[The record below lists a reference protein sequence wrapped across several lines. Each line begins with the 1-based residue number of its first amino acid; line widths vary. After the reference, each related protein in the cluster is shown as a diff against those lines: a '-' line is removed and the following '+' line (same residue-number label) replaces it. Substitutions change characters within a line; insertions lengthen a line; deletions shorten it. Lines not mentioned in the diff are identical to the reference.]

1 MDFNVHD
8 TNGVWV
14 GIVESPTSAIWAR
27 RFQKPNDFELYFPA
41 SAEMLALIT
50 DDCYITREDR
60 PEVMSVEHI
69 EIVTSAEDGN
79 YIRITGRGAEAL
91 IGRRII
97 LEQTTVSGR
106 ADAAVHRL
114 VYENA
119 INPAD
124 PERKLP
130 ITMDEPMLSGLPI
143 TWELGTIVT
152 TTGADSDSTT
162 RFRGVEYIPI
172 RNGLH
177 ITMAETQRT
186 HLYYYDENK
195 NFIGYSGWH
204 SVTEYTIT
212 PSTFAGAV
220 YVRIIISRRDNSAIA
235 DVASAA
241 STVAVHHGI
250 RAQYTGNNLLETV
263 QEVCKA
269 YGLGFRAVS
278 DNRSIVTPR
287 VELLEGVDRSEGQER
302 NSPVIFAAE
311 YENLLSS
318 SYLLDTTEYKNVAI
332 VAGEGEGKNRKRATY
347 GSASGLHRRELFV
360 DARDLST
367 NEGEI
372 SDEDYTAQLTARGAE
387 KIAENPITEAFDGEI
402 DTANF
407 VLDEDYTLGDIVTVE
422 NEYSI
427 RKNVRIAAIVEC
439 WDENGYTAIPT
450 YENVEV

>member
-8 TNGVWV
+8 SSGVWM

-27 RFQKPNDFELYFPA
+27 RYQKPNDFELYFHA
-41 SAEMLALIT
+41 SAEMLALLT

-60 PEVMSVEHI
+60 PEVMLVEHI
-69 EIVTSAEDGN
+69 EILTSREDGN

-91 IGRRII
+91 LERRII
-97 LEQTTVSGR
+97 LEQTTVAGR
-106 ADAAVHRL
+106 ADAAIYAL
-114 VYENA
+114 VNQNA
-119 INPAD
+119 INPVNPD
-124 PERKLP
+124 RELP
-130 ITMDEPMLSGLPI
+130 INMDVPVLPGLPI

-186 HLYYYDENK
+186 HLYYYDADK
-195 NFIGYSGWH
+195 KFIGYSGWH
-204 SVTEYTIT
+204 SVTSYTIT
-212 PSTFAGAV
+212 PSTFARAV
-220 YVRIIISRRDNSAIA
+220 YVRMIFSRRDNAAISDA
-235 DVASAA
+235 VTAA

-250 RAQYTGNNLLETV
+250 RAQYTGNNLLGTV

-269 YGLGFRAVS
+269 YGLGFRAVT
-278 DNRSIVTPR
+278 DDHAIVNPR
-287 VELLEGVDRSEGQER
+287 IELVQGVDRSEGQVR

-318 SYLLDTTEYKNVAI
+318 SYLLDTSKYKNVAI
-332 VAGEGEGKNRKRATY
+332 VAGEGEGKARKRATY
-347 GSASGLHRRELFV
+347 GNASGLHRREVFV

-372 SDEDYTAQLTARGAE
+372 SDDDYTAQLTARGAE
-387 KIAENPITEAFDGEI
+387 NIAESPITEAFDGEI
-402 DTANF
+402 DTTNF
-407 VLDEDYTLGDIVTVE
+407 VLDEDYTLGDIATVE

-427 RKNVRIAAIVEC
+427 RKNVRIAAIIEC

>member
-8 TNGVWV
+8 SNGVWM

-27 RFQKPNDFELYFPA
+27 RYQKPNDFELYFHA

-60 PEVMSVEHI
+60 PEVMGVEHI
-69 EIVTSAEDGN
+69 EIITSTEDGN
-79 YIRITGRGAEAL
+79 YIRIAGRGSEAL

-97 LEQTTVSGR
+97 QEQTTVAGR
-106 ADAAVHRL
+106 ADAAIYAL
-114 VYENA
+114 VNQNA
-119 INPAD
+119 INPVD
-124 PERKLP
+124 PARELP
-130 ITMDEPMLSGLPI
+130 IIMDVPALPGLPI

-177 ITMAETQRT
+177 ITMAETQRI
-186 HLYYYDENK
+186 HLYYYDAAK
-195 NFIGYSGWH
+195 NLIGYSGWH
-204 SVTEYTIT
+204 SVTSYTIT

-220 YVRIIISRRDNSAIA
+220 YVRMIFSRRDNAAIS

-250 RAQYTGNNLLETV
+250 RAQYTGNNLLETT
-263 QEVCKA
+263 QEICKS
-269 YGLGFRAVS
+269 YGLGFRAVT
-278 DNRSIVTPR
+278 DNHAIVKPR
-287 VELLEGVDRSEGQER
+287 IELMEGTDRSEGQER

-318 SYLLDTTEYKNVAI
+318 SYLLDTSKYKNVAI
-332 VAGEGEGKNRKRATY
+332 VAGEGEGKARKRATY
-347 GSASGLHRRELFV
+347 GSASGLHRREMFV

-367 NEGEI
+367 NDGEI
-372 SDEDYTAQLTARGAE
+372 SDDDYTAQLVARGAE
-387 KIAENPITEAFDGEI
+387 NIAENPITEAFDGEI
-402 DTANF
+402 DTTNF

-422 NEYSI
+422 NEYGI